1 MPRPKNSKNK
11 IRPLRPFNPSGDF
24 NAQEAREQNMIG
36 KRLADARKRAHLT
49 QPDVVNR
56 LSLGLGSLNQAVSIR
71 RSNSAVIGFA
81 EEPILPA
88 NHKRADRVFG
98 GIIGDGNATIIQK
111 THELCFLVS
120 GIGYV
125 LVFGFSLRH
134 RSVPWEI

>member
-81 EEPILPA
+81 EE
-88 NHKRADRVFG
+88 G
-98 GIIGDGNATIIQK
+98 GSRFRRHYWRWECDHHPENA
-111 THELCFLVS
+111 
-120 GIGYV
+120 
-125 LVFGFSLRH
+125 
-134 RSVPWEI
+134 